1 MKSQK
6 TTKRLAT
13 LSAAFLVGS
22 VATFAADVRACSQ
35 DSAAPTEETT
45 RENGDATPAVE
56 RVRELGGTLERD
68 AAGRVVSLELKTE
81 NATAADVKL
90 FVETFGDLKTV
101 VLTGRCDDETLLSL
115 KDCRNLRSLAVC
127 SSSSFGKTLE
137 ALASA
142 PELREELDLSRS
154 LLLCADLAPLANF
167 PKLEK
172 LSLASVVFRD
182 WFPDDENFRD
192 PLEYVAECKSL
203 KSIDLRRTQNVAAQG
218 IEALATAPN
227 LEEFYAPSFFGDA
240 DAERLASSKSLKR
253 VCCEGTPISRK
264 GFEAL
269 LAAPSFREATFLD
282 CNDLRPNFADVA
294 EGKLERLILQG
305 VPVDG
310 AGLAGLE
317 RVGAQTLRTLE
328 ISGPHLIDEA
338 SLNNALSRLRTPTA
352 LTLDLTPAVGDE
364 TIETLV
370 AALPELES
378 LSLRGTPITDAA
390 LDEIAKLESL
400 DSLDVSYC
408 GKTSPGK
415 VAALRDSR
423 SWREFN
429 GKEIKRTT
437 E

>member
-22 VATFAADVRACSQ
+22 VATFAADVRAYSQ

-90 FVETFGDLKTV
+90 FVETFGDLETV

-115 KDCRNLRSLAVC
+115 KDCRNLHSLAVC

-142 PELREELDLSRS
+142 PELQELDLSRS
-154 LLLCADLAPLANF
+154 LLRCADLAPLANF

-192 PLEYVAECKSL
+192 PLEYVAVCKSL
-203 KSIDLRRTQNVAAQG
+203 KSIDLRRTQNVAARG

-227 LEEFYAPSFFGDA
+227 LEEFYAPSFFDDA
-240 DAERLASSKSLKR
+240 DAERLATSKSLKR

-269 LAAPSFREATFLD
+269 LAAPSLREATFLD

-310 AGLAGLE
+310 AGLGGLE

-328 ISGPHLIDEA
+328 ISGSHLIDEA

-390 LDEIAKLESL
+390 LDEIAKLERL

-423 SWREFN
+423 SWRAFN